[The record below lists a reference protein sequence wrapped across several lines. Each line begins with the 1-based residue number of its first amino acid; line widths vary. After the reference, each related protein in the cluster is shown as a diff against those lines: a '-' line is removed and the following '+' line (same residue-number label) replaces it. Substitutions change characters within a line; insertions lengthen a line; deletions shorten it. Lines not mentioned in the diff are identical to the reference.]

1 MAHKKGAGSTDN
13 GRDSAPQ
20 YLGVKKFGGE
30 RVRAGNIIVTQRG
43 TRFHPGINTYLGK
56 DFTLHAAIEGVVC
69 FRYGR
74 DAKRVV
80 YVSPVKEDGSLL
92 VPPQPRKV
100 KGAKTSLLTVADRLA
115 RSSAKATVRTAKPV
129 LEKTTVAKT
138 TPAEP
143 VVAHVAE
150 TVHVEPV
157 VAHVAETVHVEP
169 VIAHV
174 TETVHV
180 EPVVAHVAET
190 VHVEPVVAHVAE
202 AVHVEPVVAHVA
214 KTVTPQAVSA
224 KDDLKKI
231 EGIGPKIEE
240 LFNNAGIH
248 TFAELAAA
256 DVEHLKEIL
265 HAAGPR
271 YTIHNPASWSHQ
283 SEMAAAGQWAELKIW
298 QDAHIGG
305 KE

>member
-69 FRYGR
+69 FRHGR
-74 DAKRVV
+74 NAKRVV
-80 YVSPVKEDGSLL
+80 YVSPINADGTLT
-92 VPPQPRKV
+92 VPPQARLI
-100 KGAKTSLLTVADRLA
+100 KGAKTSTASTAD
-115 RSSAKATVRTAKPV
+115 RTAKPTI
-129 LEKTTVAKT
+129 KVAK
-138 TPAEP
+138 P
-143 VVAHVAE
+143 VVKQAVTAKVETAPVA
-150 TVHVEPV
+150 PV
-157 VAHVAETVHVEP
+157 VSTRDIPMMEVPKVVKHRDIEPAIEHVVETIPVAVASPIEAIVEYVKETAP
-169 VIAHV
+169 VKQ
-174 TETVHV
+174 V
-180 EPVVAHVAET
+180 EAPVASA
-190 VHVEPVVAHVAE
+190 
-202 AVHVEPVVAHVA
+202 
-214 KTVTPQAVSA
+214 SA

-240 LFNNAGIH
+240 HFNTAGIY
-248 TFAELAAA
+248 TFAQLAAT
-256 DVEHLKEIL
+256 DVERLKEIL

-271 YTIHNPASWSHQ
+271 YAIHNPGTWPHQ
-283 SEMAAAGQWAELKIW
+283 SAMCAAGQWDELKVW

>member
-80 YVSPVKEDGSLL
+80 YVSPLKEDGSLL
-92 VPPQPRKV
+92 VPPQPRKI
-100 KGAKTSLLTVADRLA
+100 KGAKTSLLTLSDRMA
-115 RSSAKATVRTAKPV
+115 RSTAKATVRKSNPVAAKAAV
-129 LEKTTVAKT
+129 VKTK
-138 TPAEP
+138 
-143 VVAHVAE
+143 
-150 TVHVEPV
+150 HVEPI
-157 VAHVAETVHVEP
+157 VE
-169 VIAHV
+169 
-174 TETVHV
+174 
-180 EPVVAHVAET
+180 
-190 VHVEPVVAHVAE
+190 HVAE
-202 AVHVEPVVAHVA
+202 APTTQTA
-214 KTVTPQAVSA
+214 SS

-240 LFNNAGIH
+240 LFNTAGIY
-248 TFAELAAA
+248 TFAQLASA

-265 HAAGPR
+265 HTAGPR
-271 YTIHNPASWSHQ
+271 YTMHNPGSWSHQ
-283 SEMAAAGQWAELKIW
+283 AEMAAAGEWSKLKIW
-298 QDAHIGG
+298 QDEHIGG

>member
-80 YVSPVKEDGSLL
+80 YVSPLKEDGSLL
-92 VPPQPRKV
+92 VPPQPRKI
-100 KGAKTSLLTVADRLA
+100 KGAKTSLLTLSDRMA
-115 RSSAKATVRTAKPV
+115 RSTAKATVRKSNPVAAKAA
-129 LEKTTVAKT
+129 VAKT
-138 TPAEP
+138 KHVEPIVEHVAEAAHVEP
-143 VVAHVAE
+143 IVKHVAEAAHVEPIVEHVAKAAHVEPIVEHVAEATHVEPIVKHVAE
-150 TVHVEPV
+150 TPTTQT
-157 VAHVAETVHVEP
+157 A
-169 VIAHV
+169 
-174 TETVHV
+174 
-180 EPVVAHVAET
+180 
-190 VHVEPVVAHVAE
+190 
-202 AVHVEPVVAHVA
+202 
-214 KTVTPQAVSA
+214 SS

-240 LFNNAGIH
+240 LFNTAGIY
-248 TFAELAAA
+248 TFAQLASA

-265 HAAGPR
+265 HTAGPR
-271 YTIHNPASWSHQ
+271 YTMHNPGSWSHQ
-283 SEMAAAGQWAELKIW
+283 AEMAAAGEWSKLKIW
-298 QDAHIGG
+298 QDEHIGG

>member
-169 VIAHV
+169 V
-174 TETVHV
+174 
-180 EPVVAHVAET
+180 
-190 VHVEPVVAHVAE
+190 VAHVAE

-214 KTVTPQAVSA
+214 KTVTPQAASA

>member
-74 DAKRVV
+74 NAKRVV
-80 YVSPVKEDGSLL
+80 YVSPINADGTLT
-92 VPPQPRKV
+92 VPPQARLV
-100 KGAKTSLLTVADRLA
+100 KGAKTSTTTTADRT
-115 RSSAKATVRTAKPV
+115 AKATVKAAKPV
-129 LEKTTVAKT
+129 VVKQAVAAKVET
-138 TPAEP
+138 APVAP
-143 VVAHVAE
+143 VVTTRDIPMMEVPVVVKHRDIEPAVEAVVEHVVEAAPVEAVVEHVVEAAPVEAVVEHVAA
-150 TVHVEPV
+150 PV
-157 VAHVAETVHVEP
+157 AVAST
-169 VIAHV
+169 
-174 TETVHV
+174 
-180 EPVVAHVAET
+180 
-190 VHVEPVVAHVAE
+190 
-202 AVHVEPVVAHVA
+202 
-214 KTVTPQAVSA
+214 SA

-240 LFNNAGIH
+240 HFNNAGIY
-248 TFAELAAA
+248 TFAQLAAT
-256 DVEHLKEIL
+256 DVERLKEIL

-271 YTIHNPASWSHQ
+271 YAIHNPATWPHQ
-283 SEMAAAGQWAELKIW
+283 SAMCAAGQWAELKVW
-298 QDAHIGG
+298 QDAHLGG

>member
-74 DAKRVV
+74 NAKRVV
-80 YVSPVKEDGSLL
+80 YVSPINSDGTLT
-92 VPPQPRKV
+92 VPPQARLV
-100 KGAKTSLLTVADRLA
+100 KGAKTSTTSTAD
-115 RSSAKATVRTAKPV
+115 RTAKSTARATV
-129 LEKTTVAKT
+129 KVAK
-138 TPAEP
+138 P
-143 VVAHVAE
+143 VVVKQAVAAKAE
-150 TVHVEPV
+150 TAPVAPV
-157 VAHVAETVHVEP
+157 VTTRDIPMMEVPQTVKHRDIEP
-169 VIAHV
+169 VI
-174 TETVHV
+174 EQ
-180 EPVVAHVAET
+180 VV
-190 VHVEPVVAHVAE
+190 E
-202 AVHVEPVVAHVA
+202 AVHVEPIVEHVVEAAPVEAVVEHVA
-214 KTVTPQAVSA
+214 APVTVASA

-240 LFNNAGIH
+240 HFNNAGIY
-248 TFAELAAA
+248 TFAQLAAT

-271 YTIHNPASWSHQ
+271 YAIHNPGTWPQQ
-283 SEMAAAGQWAELKIW
+283 SAMCAAGQWDELKVW